1 MFVNV
6 EKELFDFKNKV
17 QKNARRNIKKKSS
30 SRSLQLS
37 VKGSV
42 KKTKKGFE
50 VPFEMLEYGMY
61 VDQGVKGK
69 GGKKADGTSWK
80 LKKVTTK
87 SFRYKKKKPPIKVFD
102 KWIVK
107 SGGKMVP
114 RNEKKQFTSRRSLKF
129 ALQKHVF
136 HTGLKTTLFFTRP
149 FERQLKILQKN
160 LYDAFGKDI
169 LKLL

>member
-1 MFVNV
+1 MFTNV
-6 EKELFDFKNKV
+6 KRELLDFKNKV

-30 SRSLQLS
+30 SGALQQS
-37 VKGSV
+37 IKGSV

-87 SFRYKKKKPPIKVFD
+87 SFKYKKKMPPTKAFD
-102 KWIVK
+102 KWTIK
-107 SGGKMVP
+107 RGLSP
-114 RNEKKQFTSRRSLKF
+114 RNSKGQFTSRESLKF

-136 HTGLKTTLFFTRP
+136 HTGLETTLFFTRP

-160 LYDAFGKDI
+160 LFDAFGKDI